1 MTAKYFE
8 ASQTLDDFEEND
20 NKFED
25 LVNELT
31 KLESLPLPK
40 PSIED
45 LKVMNDHLK
54 MAANKM
60 EKTPGSA
67 MATSKWKP
75 NGFDPRMNS
84 QEFRPTFGRP
94 KIDKKKMKNSPC
106 LESLPLPKPSIE
118 DLKVINDHLKMAA
131 NNMEKTPGSAVA
143 TSKWKPM
150 VLTRG

>member
-8 ASQTLDDFEEND
+8 APQTLDDVEEND

-54 MAANKM
+54 KAANKM
-60 EKTPGSA
+60 ERTPGSA

-75 NGFDPRMNS
+75 NGLDYKMNPDA

-94 KIDKKKMKNSPC
+94 KIDKKKMKSSPC
-106 LESLPLPKPSIE
+106 LENDPEIYTASDEFRSLKSIN
-118 DLKVINDHLKMAA
+118 K
-131 NNMEKTPGSAVA
+131 
-143 TSKWKPM
+143 TSK
-150 VLTRG
+150 

>member
-1 MTAKYFE
+1 MPICADYVSDIFALKRHHRIGVTME
-8 ASQTLDDFEEND
+8 HI
-20 NKFED
+20 KFED
-25 LVNELT
+25 LVKELT

-67 MATSKWKP
+67 VATSKWKP
-75 NGFDPRMNS
+75 NGFDSKMNPDA

-94 KIDKKKMKNSPC
+94 KIDKKKMKSSP
-106 LESLPLPKPSIE
+106 
-118 DLKVINDHLKMAA
+118 HLK
-131 NNMEKTPGSAVA
+131 NVWN
-143 TSKWKPM
+143 
-150 VLTRG
+150 LHRF

>member
-1 MTAKYFE
+1 MMSKYFG
-8 ASQTLDDFEEND
+8 ASQTLDDVQEND

-31 KLESLPLPK
+31 KLELLPLPK

-54 MAANKM
+54 KAANKM

-67 MATSKWKP
+67 LATSKWKP
-75 NGFDPRMNS
+75 NGFDPRMNPDA

-94 KIDKKKMKNSPC
+94 KIDKKKVKSSPR
-106 LESLPLPKPSIE
+106 LENVSGIYTASDEFRSLRSI
-118 DLKVINDHLKMAA
+118 NQ
-131 NNMEKTPGSAVA
+131 
-143 TSKWKPM
+143 TSK
-150 VLTRG
+150 